1 MLTIRFA
8 ALQETLKRSP
18 KKIVEK
24 EKRSSLFGKN
34 VFHKH
39 AMQQYLTRSAYE
51 SVMNAI

>member
-24 EKRSSLFGKN
+24 EKRSSLLVKMYSIN
-34 VFHKH
+34 
-39 AMQQYLTRSAYE
+39 MLCNST
-51 SVMNAI
+51 